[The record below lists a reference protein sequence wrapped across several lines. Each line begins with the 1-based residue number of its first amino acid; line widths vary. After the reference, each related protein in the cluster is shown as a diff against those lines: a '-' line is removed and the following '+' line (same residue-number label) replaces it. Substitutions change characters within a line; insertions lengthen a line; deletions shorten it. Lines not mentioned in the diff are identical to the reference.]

1 MIRVQNKVTSW
12 HRRRCS
18 VSTALIIYPQLLD
31 RCYTDF
37 HLFQICLASVDY
49 LFHTDSHGG
58 MSASERGGYCLSSEL
73 KRNLDGGSLA
83 VQRLNSFDYLSADV
97 RQMLYGFSSVS
108 DLFRGVL

>member
-1 MIRVQNKVTSW
+1 MY
-12 HRRRCS
+12 S
-18 VSTALIIYPQLLD
+18 VS
-31 RCYTDF
+31 
-37 HLFQICLASVDY
+37 SVDY

-108 DLFRGVL
+108 NLFNICGLPFSHGWSRIDVRKRTT